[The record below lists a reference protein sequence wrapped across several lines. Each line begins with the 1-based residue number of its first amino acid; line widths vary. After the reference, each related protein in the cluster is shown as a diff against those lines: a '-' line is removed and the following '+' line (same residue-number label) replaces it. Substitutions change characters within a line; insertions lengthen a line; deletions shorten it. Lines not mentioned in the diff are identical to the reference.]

1 MPKRL
6 TNSRTS
12 SLSFDNDSK
21 HAGSAMIDS
30 QLKELALRYI
40 DSQGKDFRSFSQKQV
55 IVLYQ
60 SSWLEEPED
69 TGHTAACIRTE
80 KSASPRPSGYGS
92 LPSPSSAASLP
103 LIRRLKKAIASPDES
118 FTESLLRLIREKGM
132 SHAECYHRANIDR
145 RLFSKI
151 QSDLHY
157 RPKKQ
162 TALAFAIAL
171 RLNVEETSSLLKK
184 AGFAL
189 SDSDRFDLA
198 VKYCL
203 RDGIDDIL
211 LINELLLEL
220 DLPLLGA

>member
-1 MPKRL
+1 MLDRRL
-6 TNSRTS
+6 AE
-12 SLSFDNDSK
+12 FV
-21 HAGSAMIDS
+21 
-30 QLKELALRYI
+30 LRYVN
-40 DSQGKDFRSFSQKQV
+40 SQGRDFRSFSETQ
-55 IVLYQ
+55 IMVLYQ
-60 SSWLEEPED
+60 SGWVED
-69 TGHTAACIRTE
+69 QEDSKH
-80 KSASPRPSGYGS
+80 
-92 LPSPSSAASLP
+92 SSACVDTEENKSHARYEHRLYSSAQASGTNHS
-103 LIRRLKKAIASPDES
+103 LIGRLKNAIATPDES

-132 SHAECYHRANIDR
+132 RNSECYRRANIDR

-171 RLNVEETSSLLKK
+171 RLDIEETSDLLKK

-203 RDGIDDIL
+203 RDGIYDIL